1 MVAAT
6 TKSERLIQLEH
17 LLLAHPRGLH
27 RSEIAR
33 RLGVHRSTAARYVT
47 ELSSFLP
54 VNEDDHGLIGI
65 NRDSYLGHIRLTIHE
80 SLSLYLASR
89 LMADR
94 MDRFNPHAASALRK
108 LGQSLQA
115 FSPTIA
121 DHIVAEAEKVE
132 GSRARRDPV
141 YLSVLETL
149 TRGWSEGRT
158 VELLHHSAH
167 RNADDVYHFAVYL
180 IVPYAVGQTVQAIGQ
195 CAGEKHLRTL
205 RIDRIL
211 QATLTTDTYTIPHDE
226 KIARMLENAW
236 GIWYSDAE
244 PVDVVLRFSAQ
255 VAHRVR
261 ETVWH
266 ASQDLTD
273 LPGGKLI
280 WRAHIA
286 EPREMVPWI
295 RGWGADVEVLAP
307 AELRQRI
314 AEEARAMAELYIVE
328 K

>member
-1 MVAAT
+1 
-6 TKSERLIQLEH
+6 
-17 LLLAHPRGLH
+17 
-27 RSEIAR
+27 
-33 RLGVHRSTAARYVT
+33 VHRSTAARYVT
-47 ELSSFLP
+47 ELGSYLP
-54 VNEDDHGLIGI
+54 ITEDDNGLVGI
-65 NRDSYLGHIRLTIHE
+65 NRDSYLSHIRLTIHE

-94 MDRFNPHAASALRK
+94 MDRFNPHSASALRK
-108 LGQSLQA
+108 LGQSLQE

-121 DHIVAEAEKVE
+121 GHIVTEAEKLE

-149 TRGWSEGRT
+149 TRGWSESRT
-158 VELLHHSAH
+158 VKVLHHSVH
-167 RNADDVYHFAVYL
+167 RDADDVYLFDVYL

-195 CAGEKHLRTL
+195 CAGETHLRTL
-205 RIDRIL
+205 RVDRIVN
-211 QATLTTDTYTIPHDE
+211 AELTPETCSVPQDDR
-226 KIARMLENAW
+226 IAHILENAW

-244 PVDVVLRFSAQ
+244 PVDVELRFSAN

-266 ASQDLTD
+266 SSQVLTD
-273 LPGGKLI
+273 LPGGRLL
-280 WRAHIA
+280 WRAHIS
-286 EPREMVPWI
+286 EPREMFPWI

-314 AEEARAMAELYIVE
+314 AEEAKKMTQLYSIE
-328 K
+328 E